1 MNWEKELRLPFPLT
15 WLKMDN
21 TYKLILVED
30 DASLGYLLSE
40 YLGMKGFTVSWA
52 KDAKDALLKV
62 NANVFDLAILDVML
76 PDMDGFELSQKI
88 KSVNPQL
95 PFLFLTARSLKIDVL
110 KGFSLGAVDYLKKPI
125 DEEELVV
132 RIHALLSRL
141 SSQPQDEQESTYKI
155 GEYMLDTDRFELKY
169 KDEEIKLTGK
179 EFDLLSLLAMNL
191 NQLCTHKE
199 ILTTIWDKNDYF
211 NKKSLNVFISHL
223 RKHLAKDSRIS
234 IVNVNRRGFMLRV
247 EEKK

>member
-1 MNWEKELRLPFPLT
+1 
-15 WLKMDN
+15 MDKKH
-21 TYKLILVED
+21 KLILVED

-40 YLGMKGFTVSWA
+40 YLGMKGFVVSWA
-52 KDAKDALLKV
+52 KSAQEALSNIEA
-62 NANVFDLAILDVML
+62 NAHDLAILDVML
-76 PDMDGFELSQKI
+76 PDMNGFELSQKI
-88 KSVNPQL
+88 KNINPEL
-95 PFLFLTARSLKIDVL
+95 PFLFLTAKSMKIDVL

-132 RIHALLSRL
+132 RINALLSRL
-141 SSQPQDEQESTYKI
+141 VVEADEKPKVSQYQI
-155 GEYMLDTDRFELKY
+155 GEYSLNTDSFELRHQG
-169 KDEEIKLTGK
+169 DIVKLTGK
-179 EFDLLSLLAMNL
+179 EFDLLTLLAMNM

-223 RKHLAKDSRIS
+223 RKHLARDPKIS

-247 EEKK
+247 EE